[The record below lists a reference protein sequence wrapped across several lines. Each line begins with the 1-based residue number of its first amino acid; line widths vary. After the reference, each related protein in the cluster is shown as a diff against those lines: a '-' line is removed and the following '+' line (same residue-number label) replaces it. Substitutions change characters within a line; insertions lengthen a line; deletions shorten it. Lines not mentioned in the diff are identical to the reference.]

1 LATGD
6 PDSSD
11 HPAVPVSRRLTI
23 TNWVLYRPLPTGPLV
38 EPSPDQTV
46 GKVSTVDFQ
55 EEKMSK
61 LSMTATFAAILVTAM
76 PVAYAQ
82 TRAAPETHAAVT
94 GGEPG
99 RIIQPNQI
107 RASKMI
113 GSKMIGSSIYDV
125 QNRNIGSVKDLVLD
139 SDGRVAAVVVD
150 VGSFLGVGGKYVAIS
165 MSDTKRTT
173 TV

>member
-1 LATGD
+1 
-6 PDSSD
+6 
-11 HPAVPVSRRLTI
+11 
-23 TNWVLYRPLPTGPLV
+23 
-38 EPSPDQTV
+38 
-46 GKVSTVDFQ
+46 
-55 EEKMSK
+55 MSK
-61 LSMTATFAAILVTAM
+61 MSMTATFAAILATAM

-82 TRAAPETHAAVT
+82 TRATPETHAAVT

-113 GSKMIGSSIYDV
+113 GSSIYDV
-125 QNRNIGSVKDLVLD
+125 QNRNVGSVKDLVLD

-165 MSDTKRTT
+165 MSDIKTDNHRLTLDRSKEQLQQMAEYQLEDRTT
-173 TV
+173 GAGTSASPATGGQLGR

>member
-1 LATGD
+1 LA
-6 PDSSD
+6 
-11 HPAVPVSRRLTI
+11 
-23 TNWVLYRPLPTGPLV
+23 
-38 EPSPDQTV
+38 
-46 GKVSTVDFQ
+46 KVSTVDFQ

-61 LSMTATFAAILVTAM
+61 VSMTATFAAILVTAM

-107 RASKMI
+107 RA
-113 GSKMIGSSIYDV
+113 SKMIGSSIYDV